1 MTASLPLAQCR
12 LVVVAFGAAVALA
25 ACSSTTSNAN
35 GDRSD
40 AADSRTVPSRSGP
53 APVPTGD
60 SGQPLTKQQVIEA
73 VKSGKLPSSA
83 LPADKGAAATA
94 GSGGSRSPS
103 NRGAAPVAPAFG
115 PGVSATEI
123 KIGIVLIEN
132 GGSFGSTFGVAT
144 DFGNTRA
151 QSDAVIRY
159 LNARGGIAGR
169 TIKPV
174 YYTFDLGRVSTRD
187 GQAEEE
193 ACAKWT
199 QDDRVFAVINAALAR
214 PTLLSCLAKV
224 GVPGVHD
231 QMPVDEGTLATQRSF
246 YYSGGHVGGMTLD
259 RLARSSTQVFAKRG
273 FFGKDAVVGIVH
285 FDDPAY
291 VRVVDQ
297 QYRPALKAAGVTKVV
312 TQAAPRF
319 LEGQY
324 STYVSQFQASGVT
337 HVMFLGEAGGYP
349 LLFMQAAENQLYRP
363 KYGLRTDNFPGAVL
377 QGAAPKEQLKNSM
390 SMGWMPSLDVDAA
403 RDPGPVS
410 SSAKLC
416 LEIQREASQNMDDR
430 GARGTALG
438 YCNGLFFLRDSLA
451 KSSSITSAELARTVS
466 QLGASFV
473 SPQVFGTRYSSAQH
487 DGVGSYRDLGYG
499 AECSCF
505 NYTGPIKQLS

>member
-1 MTASLPLAQCR
+1 MA
-12 LVVVAFGAAVALA
+12 
-25 ACSSTTSNAN
+25 
-35 GDRSD
+35 
-40 AADSRTVPSRSGP
+40 P
-53 APVPTGD
+53 APVPTGGN
-60 SGQPLTKQQVIEA
+60 GQPLTKEQIVEA
-73 VKSGKLPSSA
+73 VKAGKLPRSALSSA
-83 LPADKGAAATA
+83 KAAPDGAGGGGAARPSSRATA
-94 GSGGSRSPS
+94 PS
-103 NRGAAPVAPAFG
+103 VPGVG
-115 PGVSATEI
+115 PGVSAKEI
-123 KIGIVLIEN
+123 KIGIVLVEN
-132 GGSFGSTFGVAT
+132 GGSFGATFGVAT

-151 QSDAVIRY
+151 QSDAVIGH
-159 LNARGGIAGR
+159 LNSRGGIAGR
-169 TIKPV
+169 VIRPV

-193 ACAKWT
+193 ACARWT

-214 PTLLSCLAKV
+214 LTLLSCLAKA

-231 QMPVDEGTLATQRSF
+231 QMPVDEGTLARHRDA

-291 VRVVDQ
+291 VRVVDK
-297 QYRPALKAAGVTKVV
+297 QYRPALRAAGVTKVV

-324 STYVSQFQASGVT
+324 ATYVSGFQAAGVT

-349 LLFMQAAENQLYRP
+349 LMFMQAAENQLYRP
-363 KYGLRTDNFPGAVL
+363 KYGLRTDNFPAAVL
-377 QGAAPKEQLKNSM
+377 QGAAPKEQLKNTM

-410 SSAKLC
+410 SSMQLC
-416 LEIQREASQNMDDR
+416 LEIQRAAGQNMDDR

-451 KSSSITSAELARTVS
+451 RSSSITAADLARSVGR
-466 QLGASFV
+466 LGTSFV
-473 SPQVFGTRYSSAQH
+473 SPQVFGTRYSATQH
-487 DGVGSYRDLGYG
+487 DGVGAYRDLGYDAG
-499 AECSCF
+499 CSCF
-505 NYTGPIKQLS
+505 TYTSPVKPLS